1 MENRKIKVKSLI
13 SVTAWAV
20 ALGMF
25 IAYLFLKRQWML
37 FTIDF
42 AILLCCLLGI
52 SDPEEDRRS
61 KNVYWILLI
70 TRVMDITI
78 RCVYGRALGALTPLF
93 ERRDT
98 VYLHLGQNEIVPDH
112 RIIGIFDLDKC
123 SYEKRTRE
131 YLTRAEKDGVV
142 LDVSGDLPKSFVVCD
157 HPYHPQIVYLSQL
170 NTSTLKNRAESGKL
184 VL

>member
-13 SVTAWAV
+13 RVTAWAV

-42 AILLCCLLGI
+42 AILLSCLLGI

-78 RCVYGRALGALTPLF
+78 RCV
-93 ERRDT
+93 
-98 VYLHLGQNEIVPDH
+98 
-112 RIIGIFDLDKC
+112 
-123 SYEKRTRE
+123 
-131 YLTRAEKDGVV
+131 
-142 LDVSGDLPKSFVVCD
+142 
-157 HPYHPQIVYLSQL
+157 
-170 NTSTLKNRAESGKL
+170 
-184 VL
+184 

>member
-1 MENRKIKVKSLI
+1 MKNRKIKVKSLI

-37 FTIDF
+37 FTLNF
-42 AILLCCLLGI
+42 AILFRCLLGV

-78 RCVYGRALGALTPLF
+78 RCV
-93 ERRDT
+93 
-98 VYLHLGQNEIVPDH
+98 
-112 RIIGIFDLDKC
+112 
-123 SYEKRTRE
+123 
-131 YLTRAEKDGVV
+131 
-142 LDVSGDLPKSFVVCD
+142 
-157 HPYHPQIVYLSQL
+157 
-170 NTSTLKNRAESGKL
+170 
-184 VL
+184 

>member
-25 IAYLFLKRQWML
+25 IAYLFLKREWML
-37 FTIDF
+37 FTLNF
-42 AILLCCLLGI
+42 AILFRCLLGI

-78 RCVYGRALGALTPLF
+78 RCV
-93 ERRDT
+93 
-98 VYLHLGQNEIVPDH
+98 
-112 RIIGIFDLDKC
+112 
-123 SYEKRTRE
+123 
-131 YLTRAEKDGVV
+131 
-142 LDVSGDLPKSFVVCD
+142 
-157 HPYHPQIVYLSQL
+157 
-170 NTSTLKNRAESGKL
+170 
-184 VL
+184 

>member
-37 FTIDF
+37 FTLNF
-42 AILLCCLLGI
+42 AILFRCLIGI
-52 SDPEEDRRS
+52 LDPEEDRRS

-78 RCVYGRALGALTPLF
+78 RCV
-93 ERRDT
+93 
-98 VYLHLGQNEIVPDH
+98 
-112 RIIGIFDLDKC
+112 
-123 SYEKRTRE
+123 
-131 YLTRAEKDGVV
+131 
-142 LDVSGDLPKSFVVCD
+142 
-157 HPYHPQIVYLSQL
+157 
-170 NTSTLKNRAESGKL
+170 
-184 VL
+184 

>member
-1 MENRKIKVKSLI
+1 MNTATERSERSRASARFEMPRRYAAHHLLRRYQLPQLLGGRIFHIKEGWMAEQRSGAMENRKIKVKSLI

-52 SDPEEDRRS
+52 SDPEEDKRS

-78 RCVYGRALGALTPLF
+78 RCV
-93 ERRDT
+93 
-98 VYLHLGQNEIVPDH
+98 
-112 RIIGIFDLDKC
+112 
-123 SYEKRTRE
+123 
-131 YLTRAEKDGVV
+131 
-142 LDVSGDLPKSFVVCD
+142 
-157 HPYHPQIVYLSQL
+157 
-170 NTSTLKNRAESGKL
+170 
-184 VL
+184 